1 VTTVLLLPLEIKMEF
16 ICGTSMEMSALN
28 LLIKLRKNLRIPLML
43 MEMGMILKKK
53 STLKNLDLEV
63 F

>member
-1 VTTVLLLPLEIKMEF
+1 MEF

-43 MEMGMILKKK
+43 MEMGMILKKRRP
-53 STLKNLDLEV
+53 LKNLDLEV